1 MVTAVEDGSEATV
14 GVHHL
19 IPPSVILDFS
29 HPWIENW
36 LIRLSAWWS
45 DVDLYWAILKNTVR
59 PNT

>member
-36 LIRLSAWWS
+36 LIRLSAW
-45 DVDLYWAILKNTVR
+45 
-59 PNT
+59 